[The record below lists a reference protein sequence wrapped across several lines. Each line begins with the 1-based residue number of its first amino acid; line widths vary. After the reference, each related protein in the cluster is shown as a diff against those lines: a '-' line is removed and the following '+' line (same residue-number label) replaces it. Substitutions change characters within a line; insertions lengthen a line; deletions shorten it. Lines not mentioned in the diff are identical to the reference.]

1 MAAPAQLILF
11 ESIQVALAALWANK
25 LRALLTM
32 LGVIIGVMSVIV
44 MISLVQGI
52 RQQVLDQFA
61 GNGANLLFAS
71 YEPKVGTVARGGF
84 SGLTMDDARA
94 VAARATLINSV
105 SPKIDTSVVAQNG
118 IHRRQVTLSG
128 VEDTFAQTFNISPAS
143 GRFLRPDDAAEWG
156 KACVLGQKAR
166 DDLFPDTDAL
176 GKEILCSTSDGSK
189 VSLVVVG
196 VLPKKDASFSGDFN
210 NSIFTSLTTVQKRF
224 ANSNKIDGFTARAAD
239 ISEAEAAADQAWSIL
254 KQRHPLNY
262 KDFVVDTQEGILKQ
276 IDTVLNGIQL
286 VLGGVGGLALLTG
299 GIGIMNIM
307 LVSVTE
313 RTREI
318 GIRKAV
324 GATRSA
330 ILLQFVVEAMVVSG
344 LGGLIGVACGYG
356 IAQAVNALTHG
367 SLPTYVPLW
376 AAELG
381 FGFAV
386 GVGLFFGI
394 YPAFRAAK
402 LDPITA
408 LRYE

>member
-1 MAAPAQLILF
+1 MIFF
-11 ESIQVALAALWANK
+11 ESIRVALAALWANK

-44 MISLVQGI
+44 MIAIVQGI
-52 RQQVLDQFA
+52 RQQILDQFA
-61 GNGANLLFAS
+61 GNGANLIFVS
-71 YEPKVGTVARGGF
+71 YRPKLGSVQRAGF
-84 SGLTMDDARA
+84 GGLTMADVRA
-94 VAARATLINSV
+94 VQARGTLISTV
-105 SPKIDTSVVAQNG
+105 SPTAETSVVAQAAAN
-118 IHRRQVTLSG
+118 RRSLTLTG
-128 VEDTFAQTFNISPAS
+128 VLNTYNQTQSFPLAA
-143 GRFLRPDDAAEWG
+143 GRFLSAGDVAAWG
-156 KACVLGQKAR
+156 KACVIGHKVKQ
-166 DDLFPDTDAL
+166 DLFGSSDPL
-176 GKEILCSTSDGSK
+176 GKEVRCTTGDGSD

-196 VLPKKDASFSGDFN
+196 VLEEKDQNPGGGDFN
-210 NSIFTSLTTVQKRF
+210 NSLYAALPTVQKRF
-224 ANSNKIDGFTARAAD
+224 TGSDKINSFSTRSHEIAQVET
-239 ISEAEAAADQAWSIL
+239 AADQVWSIL
-254 KQRHPLNY
+254 KARHPLNY

-276 IDTVLNGIQL
+276 LDTLLNGIQL

-324 GATRSA
+324 GATRGA

-344 LGGLIGVACGYG
+344 LGGLIGVSCGYG
-356 IAQAVNALTHG
+356 LAKLIDHFAHKV
-367 SLPTYVPLW
+367 LPTFVPFW
-376 AAELG
+376 ATELG

-402 LDPITA
+402 LDPIAA

>member
-1 MAAPAQLILF
+1 MILF

-94 VAARATLINSV
+94 VAARATLIDSV
-105 SPKIDTSVVAQNG
+105 SPKVDTSVVAQNG
-118 IHRRQVTLSG
+118 THRRQVTLSG
-128 VEDTFAQTFNISPAS
+128 VQDTFAQTFNITPAS
-143 GRFLRPDDAAEWG
+143 GRFLRPDDAAGWG
-156 KACVLGQKAR
+156 KACILGQKTK
-166 DDLFPDTDAL
+166 DDLFPNTDAL
-176 GKEILCSTSDGSK
+176 GKEILCSTSDGSQ

-196 VLPKKDASFSGDFN
+196 VLAKKDASFSGDFN
-210 NSIFTSLTTVQKRF
+210 NSIFTSLSTVQKRF
-224 ANSNKIDGFTARAAD
+224 SNSSKIDGFTARAVD

-367 SLPTYVPLW
+367 SLPTFVPLW
-376 AAELG
+376 AVELG

>member
-1 MAAPAQLILF
+1 MIIF

-71 YEPKVGTVARGGF
+71 YQPKVGTVARGGF

-118 IHRRQVTLSG
+118 PHRRQVTLSG
-128 VEDTFAQTFNISPAS
+128 VDDTFDQTFNITPAS
-143 GRFLRPDDAAEWG
+143 GRFLRPDDVAGWG
-156 KACVLGQKAR
+156 KACVLGQKTKE
-166 DDLFPDTDAL
+166 DLFPGTDAL
-176 GKEILCSTSDGSK
+176 GKELLCSTGDGSK

-196 VLPKKDASFSGDFN
+196 VLEKKDASFSGDFN

-224 ANSNKIDGFTARAAD
+224 ANSNKIDGFTARAVD
-239 ISEAEAAADQAWSIL
+239 ISQAESAADQAWSIL

-356 IAQAVNALTHG
+356 LSQAVNSSYARQPADLCAAMGGGAWLRLRRRRRPLFRH
-367 SLPTYVPLW
+367 LPGVPRRQ
-376 AAELG
+376 A
-381 FGFAV
+381 
-386 GVGLFFGI
+386 
-394 YPAFRAAK
+394 
-402 LDPITA
+402 
-408 LRYE
+408 

>member
-1 MAAPAQLILF
+1 MIFF
-11 ESIQVALAALWANK
+11 ESIRVALAALWANK

-44 MISLVQGI
+44 MIAIVQGI
-52 RQQVLDQFA
+52 RQQILDQFA
-61 GNGANLLFAS
+61 GNGANLIFVS
-71 YEPKVGTVARGGF
+71 YQPKIGSVQRAGF
-84 SGLTMDDARA
+84 GGLTMADARA
-94 VAARATLINSV
+94 VEERGTLTGTV
-105 SPKIDTSVVAQNG
+105 SPSAETSVVAQVGAN
-118 IHRRQVTLSG
+118 RRSLTLSG
-128 VEDTFAQTFNISPAS
+128 VMDTFNQTQNLPLTE
-143 GRFLRPDDAAEWG
+143 GRFLSAEDVATWG
-156 KACVLGQKAR
+156 KACVIGRKVKT
-166 DDLFPDTDAL
+166 DLFGSADPL
-176 GKEILCSTSDGSK
+176 GREVHCTTTDGSD
-189 VSLVVVG
+189 VSLTVVG
-196 VLPKKDASFSGDFN
+196 VLDEKDQNPGSGDFN
-210 NSIFTSLTTVQKRF
+210 NTLYAALPTVQKRF
-224 ANSNKIDGFTARAAD
+224 TGSDKINSFSTRSHEIAGVET
-239 ISEAEAAADQAWSIL
+239 AADQVWSIL
-254 KQRHPLNY
+254 KSRHPLNA

-276 IDTVLNGIQL
+276 LDTLLGGIQL

-324 GATRSA
+324 GATRGA

-344 LGGLIGVACGYG
+344 LGGLIGVSCGYG
-356 IAQAVNALTHG
+356 LAMLIDHFAHKV
-367 SLPTYVPLW
+367 LPTFVPFW
-376 AAELG
+376 ATELG

-394 YPAFRAAK
+394 YPAFRAAR

>member
-1 MAAPAQLILF
+1 MILL
-11 ESIQVALAALWANK
+11 ESIRVALTALWANK

-44 MISLVQGI
+44 MIAIVQGI
-52 RQQVLDQFA
+52 RQQILDQFA
-61 GNGANLLFAS
+61 GNGANLIFVS
-71 YEPKVGTVARGGF
+71 YQPKLGSVQRAGF
-84 SGLTMDDARA
+84 SGLTMADVRA
-94 VAARATLINSV
+94 VEARSTLTSGV
-105 SPKIDTSVVAQNG
+105 SPSADTSVVAQVGSN
-118 IHRRQVTLSG
+118 RRSLTLSG
-128 VEDTFAQTFNISPAS
+128 VMNTFNQTQVLPMTE
-143 GRFLRPDDAAEWG
+143 GRFLSPEDVATWG
-156 KACVLGQKAR
+156 KACIVGHKVKQ
-166 DDLFPDTDAL
+166 DLFGDTDPL
-176 GKEILCSTSDGSK
+176 GKEIRCTTNSGSD

-196 VLPKKDASFSGDFN
+196 VLAEKDRNPGSGDFN
-210 NSIFTSLTTVQKRF
+210 NSLYAALPTVQKRF
-224 ANSNKIDGFTARAAD
+224 TGSDKIDSFSTRSHE
-239 ISEAEAAADQAWSIL
+239 ISQVETAADQVWTIL
-254 KQRHPLNY
+254 KSRHPLND

-276 IDTVLNGIQL
+276 LDTLLGGIQL

-324 GATRSA
+324 GATRGA

-344 LGGLIGVACGYG
+344 LGGLIGVSCGYG
-356 IAQAVNALTHG
+356 LAKLIDTFAHKV
-367 SLPTYVPLW
+367 LPTFVPFW
-376 AAELG
+376 ATELG

-394 YPAFRAAK
+394 YPAFRASK

>member
-1 MAAPAQLILF
+1 MIIF
-11 ESIQVALAALWANK
+11 EAVQVALAALWANK

-32 LGVIIGVMSVIV
+32 LGVIIGVMSVII
-44 MISLVQGI
+44 MIALVQGI
-52 RQQVLDQFA
+52 RQQFLSQFA
-61 GNGANLLFAS
+61 SNGANLLFAF
-71 YEPKVGTVARGGF
+71 YQPKVGTVARGGF

-94 VAARATLINSV
+94 VAARATLIDSV
-105 SPKIDTSVVAQNG
+105 SPKADTSVVAQNG
-118 IHRRQVTLSG
+118 THRRQVTLSG
-128 VEDTFAQTFNISPAS
+128 VDDTFDQTFNITPTS
-143 GRFLRPDDAAEWG
+143 GRFLRPDDVASWG
-156 KACVLGQKAR
+156 KACVLGQKVKN
-166 DDLFPDTDAL
+166 DLFPDTDPL
-176 GKEILCSTSDGSK
+176 GKEIQCSTDGGSK

-196 VLPKKDASFSGDFN
+196 VLEKKDASFSGDFN
-210 NSIFTSLTTVQKRF
+210 NNIFTSLTTVQKRF
-224 ANSNKIDGFTARAAD
+224 SNSTKIDSFTARAVD
-239 ISEAEAAADQAWSIL
+239 ISQAEAAADQAWSIL

-262 KDFVVDTQEGILKQ
+262 KDIVVDTQEGVLKQ
-276 IDTVLNGIQL
+276 IDTFLNIVQL
-286 VLGGVGGLALLTG
+286 ALGGIGGLALLTG

-324 GATRSA
+324 GATRNA
-330 ILLQFVVEAMVVSG
+330 ILLQFVVEAAVVSG

-356 IAQAVNALTHG
+356 VAQAVNTLTHG
-367 SLPTYVPLW
+367 NLPTFVPLW

>member
-1 MAAPAQLILF
+1 MIVW
-11 ESIQVALAALWANK
+11 ESIRVALAALWANK

-32 LGVIIGVMSVIV
+32 LGVIIGVTSVIV
-44 MISLVQGI
+44 MIAIVQGI
-52 RQQVLDQFA
+52 RQQILDQFA
-61 GNGANLLFAS
+61 GNGANLIFAS
-71 YEPKVGTVARGGF
+71 YQPKLGSVSRGGF
-84 SGLTMDDARA
+84 SGLTMADAKA
-94 VAARATLINSV
+94 VEDRCTLVGAVSPDAETSVTAQVGDSRRSATLTGV
-105 SPKIDTSVVAQNG
+105 LQTYDQTQN
-118 IHRRQVTLSG
+118 LPMN
-128 VEDTFAQTFNISPAS
+128 D
-143 GRFLRPDDAAEWG
+143 GRFITANDVATWG
-156 KACVLGQKAR
+156 KACVIGHKMQT
-166 DDLFPDTDAL
+166 DLFGDSNPL
-176 GKEILCSTSDGSK
+176 GKEVRCTTGDGSD

-196 VLPKKDASFSGDFN
+196 TMSEKDRGGGGQDYN
-210 NSIFTSLTTVQKRF
+210 NALYTSLPTLQKRF
-224 ANSNKIDGFTARAAD
+224 TGSDN
-239 ISEAEAAADQAWSIL
+239 ISSFSTRSREIPQVETAADQVWSAL
-254 KQRHPLNY
+254 KSRHPLNY

-276 IDTVLNGIQL
+276 LDTLLSGIQL

-344 LGGLIGVACGYG
+344 LGGLIGVSCGYG
-356 IAQAVNALTHG
+356 LAGLIDHFAHKT
-367 SLPTYVPLW
+367 LPAFVPFW
-376 AAELG
+376 ATEMG

-402 LDPITA
+402 LDPIAA

>member
-1 MAAPAQLILF
+1 MILF
-11 ESIQVALAALWANK
+11 ESVQVALAALWANK

-84 SGLTMDDARA
+84 AGLTMDDARA
-94 VAARATLINSV
+94 VGPPATLISAV
-105 SPKIDTSVVAQNG
+105 SPKVDTSVVAQNG
-118 IHRRQVTLSG
+118 SHRRQVTLSG
-128 VEDTFAQTFNISPAS
+128 VEDTFDQTFNITPAR
-143 GRFLRPDDAAEWG
+143 GRFLRPDDVAGWG
-156 KACVLGQKAR
+156 KACVLGQKAK
-166 DDLFPDTDAL
+166 DDLFPNTDAL
-176 GKEILCSTSDGSK
+176 GKELLCSTSDGSK

-196 VLPKKDASFSGDFN
+196 VLAKKDANPGAGDFN
-210 NSIFTSLTTVQKRF
+210 NSVFTSLSTVQKRF
-224 ANSNKIDGFTARAAD
+224 ANSSKIDGFTARAVD
-239 ISEAEAAADQAWSIL
+239 ISQAESAADQAWSIL

-324 GATRSA
+324 GATRNA

-356 IAQAVNALTHG
+356 LSQAVNTLTHG
-367 SLPTYVPLW
+367 SPPTYVPLW

-386 GVGLFFGI
+386 AVGLFFGI

>member
-1 MAAPAQLILF
+1 MIVF
-11 ESIQVALAALWANK
+11 ESIRVALAALWANK

-71 YEPKVGTVARGGF
+71 YQPKVGAVSRGGF

-94 VAARATLINSV
+94 VSARATLINSV
-105 SPKIDTSVVAQNG
+105 SPKVDTSVVAQNG
-118 IHRRQVTLSG
+118 SHRRQVTLSG
-128 VEDTFAQTFNISPAS
+128 VEDTFDQTFNVIPAS
-143 GRFLRPDDAAEWG
+143 GRFLRSDDLTGWG
-156 KACVLGQKAR
+156 KACVLGQKAK
-166 DDLFPDTDAL
+166 DDLFPNTNPL
-176 GKEILCSTSDGSK
+176 GKQLLCSTGDGSS

-196 VLPKKDASFSGDFN
+196 VLAKKDSNPGAGDFN

-224 ANSNKIDGFTARAAD
+224 SHSDKIDGFTARSVNIAQ
-239 ISEAEAAADQAWSIL
+239 AEAAADQVWSIL

-262 KDFVVDTQEGILKQ
+262 KDLVVDTQEGILKQ

-324 GATRSA
+324 GATRNA

-344 LGGLIGVACGYG
+344 LGGIIGVACGYG
-356 IAQAVNALTHG
+356 LAQGVNTLTHG
-367 SLPTYVPLW
+367 NPPTYVPLW
-376 AAELG
+376 AAQLG

-386 GVGLFFGI
+386 AVGLFFGI

>member
-1 MAAPAQLILF
+1 MIFF
-11 ESIQVALAALWANK
+11 ESIRVALAALWANK
-25 LRALLTM
+25 MRALLTM

-44 MISLVQGI
+44 MIAIVQGI
-52 RQQVLDQFA
+52 RQQILDQFA
-61 GNGANLLFAS
+61 GNGANLIFVS
-71 YEPKVGTVARGGF
+71 YQPKIGTVSRGGF
-84 SGLTMDDARA
+84 GGLTMDDARA
-94 VAARATLINSV
+94 VAARASLVGSV
-105 SPKIDTSVVAQNG
+105 SPDAQTSVVAQAG
-118 IHRRQVTLSG
+118 GGRRSVTLMG
-128 VEDTFAQTFNISPAS
+128 VLDTFNQTQVLPLDG
-143 GRFLRPDDAAEWG
+143 GRFLSHDDVQTWS
-156 KACVLGQKAR
+156 KACVVGHKVKQDLFGAGAALGQEVHCT
-166 DDLFPDTDAL
+166 TD
-176 GKEILCSTSDGSK
+176 DGSA

-196 VLPKKDASFSGDFN
+196 VLQEKDGNPGGGDFN
-210 NSIFTSLTTVQKRF
+210 NTLYTSLPTVQKRF
-224 ANSNKIDGFTARAAD
+224 TGSDKIGGFTAR
-239 ISEAEAAADQAWSIL
+239 SGEVSQVETAADQVWDVLRA
-254 KQRHPLNY
+254 RHPLNY

-276 IDTVLNGIQL
+276 LDTLLGGIQL

-324 GATRSA
+324 GATRGA

-344 LGGLIGVACGYG
+344 LGGLIGVSCGYG
-356 IAQAVNALTHG
+356 LAKVIDSFAHKT
-367 SLPTYVPLW
+367 LPTFVPFW
-376 AAELG
+376 ATELG

-394 YPAFRAAK
+394 YPAWRASK

>member
-1 MAAPAQLILF
+1 MIIF
-11 ESIQVALAALWANK
+11 ESVQVALAALWANK

-71 YEPKVGTVARGGF
+71 YQPKVGTVARGGF

-94 VAARATLINSV
+94 VAARATLINAV
-105 SPKIDTSVVAQNG
+105 SPKVDTSVVAQNG
-118 IHRRQVTLSG
+118 PHRRQVTLSG
-128 VEDTFAQTFNISPAS
+128 VEDTFAQTFNITPAA
-143 GRFLRPDDAAEWG
+143 GRFLRPDDVAGWG
-156 KACVLGQKAR
+156 KACVLGQKAK
-166 DDLFPDTDAL
+166 DDLFPGTDPL
-176 GKEILCSTSDGSK
+176 GKELLCSTIDGSK

-196 VLPKKDASFSGDFN
+196 FLAKKDASFSGDFN
-210 NSIFTSLTTVQKRF
+210 NSIFTSLSTVQKRF
-224 ANSNKIDGFTARAAD
+224 SNSDKIDGFTARAVD

-318 GIRKAV
+318 GIRLAIGAV
-324 GATRSA
+324 ASEV
-330 ILLQFVVEAMVVSG
+330 LLQFLVEAVALSC
-344 LGGLIGVACGYG
+344 LGGLIGLALAQLA
-356 IAQAVNALTHG
+356 IALI
-367 SLPTYVPLW
+367 VPLMQVPW
-376 AAELG
+376 LFDPQINMVAFAISAVIG
-381 FGFAV
+381 VVFGYF
-386 GVGLFFGI
+386 
-394 YPAFRAAK
+394 PARRAAA
-402 LDPITA
+402 LNPIDA
-408 LRYE
+408 LRHE

>member
-1 MAAPAQLILF
+1 MILF
-11 ESIQVALAALWANK
+11 ESIRVALAALWANK
-25 LRALLTM
+25 MRALLTM

-44 MISLVQGI
+44 MIAIVQGI
-52 RQQVLDQFA
+52 RQQILDQFA
-61 GNGANLLFAS
+61 GNGANLMFAS
-71 YEPKVGTVARGGF
+71 YRPKIGTVSRGGF
-84 SGLTMDDARA
+84 GGLTMDDARA
-94 VAARATLINSV
+94 VQARASLVESV
-105 SPKIDTSVVAQNG
+105 SPDAQTSVVAQAG
-118 IHRRQVTLSG
+118 AGRRSVTLMG
-128 VEDTFAQTFNISPAS
+128 VLDTFNQTQVLPLDG
-143 GRFLRPDDAAEWG
+143 GRFLSADDVASWS
-156 KACVLGQKAR
+156 KACVLGHKVRQ
-166 DDLFPDTDAL
+166 DLFGDADPLGREIHCTTDGGA
-176 GKEILCSTSDGSK
+176 D
-189 VSLVVVG
+189 VSLTVVG
-196 VLPKKDASFSGDFN
+196 ILKEKDANPGGGDFN
-210 NSIFTSLTTVQKRF
+210 NNVYTALSTVQKRF
-224 ANSNKIDGFTARAAD
+224 TGDTKINGFTAR
-239 ISEAEAAADQAWSIL
+239 SREVSQVEAAADQVWGVL
-254 KQRHPLNY
+254 KLRHPLNY

-276 IDTVLNGIQL
+276 LDTLLGGIQL

-344 LGGLIGVACGYG
+344 LGGLIGVSCGYG
-356 IAQAVNALTHG
+356 LARLVDAFAHKT
-367 SLPTYVPLW
+367 LPTFVPFW
-376 AAELG
+376 ATELG